1 MEPFLMTQ
9 GKRQRYSEKKLWGLP
24 TLPEVFEEKAKEHP
38 DKEAFAD
45 SMTRL
50 TYAEAEQCIDRLA
63 LGFAR
68 LGFKKDD
75 VVVVQLPNVVEAA
88 LMRLALPKAGI
99 MALMVMPAF
108 GSEEVRHI
116 LDFTKAK
123 GIVIPWRFRNRDY
136 FQMVK
141 EFYDGLE
148 VKPKIFMTGD
158 STPAE
163 AISVNE
169 MMKGPTEEKIPPSV
183 LRERMITTW
192 EVQELSTTTGSTGM
206 PKISESYGW
215 NQLMGHV
222 HLERWA
228 LTGEDNLG
236 LLVPFPG
243 GIANNFWAGG
253 IIGGCK
259 MAFLEQFEATD
270 AFKFVERERISI
282 LCGVPTVA
290 DNMVKAQ
297 NLGDFDL
304 SSLRIFFLAGALTP
318 PALAEEIEQK
328 LDCKVI
334 ILLGSMDFG
343 PISETSVED
352 RPEVRYRSVGRP
364 LYGTEVKVVDEKGEE
379 MTAGEQGE
387 LICRGPYS
395 FTGYY
400 KRPEFTLEAYGGDK
414 DGWFRTGDQVRI
426 DEEGNLYVTGRLK
439 DIIKRGGMTIVPTE
453 IEHLLRLHRKVMD
466 VAVVSMPD
474 ADLGERACAFVIP
487 KRGEQF
493 NFEEMISLLEERGMA
508 KFKWPERLEI
518 VDEFPMVGDQKV
530 SKRKLTEII
539 TDKLKTEGKV

>member
-1 MEPFLMTQ
+1 
-9 GKRQRYSEKKLWGLP
+9 
-24 TLPEVFEEKAKEHP
+24 
-38 DKEAFAD
+38 
-45 SMTRL
+45 
-50 TYAEAEQCIDRLA
+50 
-63 LGFAR
+63 
-68 LGFKKDD
+68 
-75 VVVVQLPNVVEAA
+75 
-88 LMRLALPKAGI
+88 
-99 MALMVMPAF
+99 
-108 GSEEVRHI
+108 
-116 LDFTKAK
+116 
-123 GIVIPWRFRNRDY
+123 
-136 FQMVK
+136 MVK
-141 EFYDGLE
+141 EFYDKLE

-158 STPAE
+158 SAPAE
-163 AISVNE
+163 AISVSE
-169 MMKGPTEEKIPPSV
+169 MMKSPWEGEIPPFV
-183 LRERMITTW
+183 LQERMITTW

-304 SSLRIFFLAGALTP
+304 NSLRIFFLAGALTP

-328 LDCKVI
+328 LGCKVI

-379 MTAGEQGE
+379 VPAGEQGE
-387 LICRGPYS
+387 LTCRGPYS

-400 KRPEFTLEAYGGDK
+400 KRPEFTLDAYGGDK

-439 DIIKRGGMTIVPTE
+439 DIIKRGGMTIVPAE
-453 IEHLLRLHRKVMD
+453 VEHLLRLHRKVMD

-493 NFEEMISLLEERGMA
+493 SFEEMISFLEERGIA
-508 KFKWPERLEI
+508 KVKWPERLEI

-530 SKRKLTEII
+530 SKRKLVEII
-539 TDKLKTEGKV
+539 TDKLKAEGKV